1 MNKFALALASKQ
13 TEKKRREGGGGGG
26 RRKQKV
32 DEEIDNARFVNET
45 IR

>member
-13 TEKKRREGGGGGG
+13 TEKKRREGGGGGR